1 MEIMP
6 AKGFKSITVSEKKYD
21 DFQDIYNELKELGK
35 LPPGI
40 NSFTGY
46 VTYKM
51 ENYIQEQEALH
62 KLASKIRIVPEN
74 FTHNKITIKISN

>member
-1 MEIMP
+1 MP
-6 AKGFKSITVSEKKYD
+6 AKGFKSITVSEQKYD
-21 DFQDIYNELKELGK
+21 AFELIYKELKELGK

-40 NSFTGY
+40 NSFAGY

-62 KLASKIRIVPEN
+62 KLASKILIVPEN
-74 FTHNKITIKISN
+74 FTHSKITIKIPN